1 MQCDCCPY
9 KKRRDTDLDT
19 ERTHDKMGAE
29 ITVKHLQA
37 KNNHRLL
44 VHNQKP
50 ERLGE
55 DAPSESQ
62 AVTNLEGIWVW
73 TSSFQTVRK

>member
-1 MQCDCCPY
+1 MTAVHI
-9 KKRRDTDLDT
+9 RREETQT
-19 ERTHDKMGAE
+19 WTRREHHDKMVAE
-29 ITVKHLQA
+29 ITVKHLQT

-55 DAPSESQ
+55 DAPSEPQ
-62 AVTNLEGIWVW
+62 VVTNLEGIWVW
-73 TSSFQTVRK
+73 TSSF